1 MHTARKGWEK
11 FRWLNEAR
19 WIWWFQSWFG
29 KTVNV
34 YKILVAIFQ
43 HKRPPSNLGVF
54 RKMTITCLWL
64 CFSKLFPH
72 TIWKLLSVWLTTWWF
87 LCLFSDCNTVLYN
100 WQKYTRENKEVVGYL
115 YSLYLGNSLVL
126 VCVFFFFCNFIIFCI
141 TPFVWQT
148 KWMKVID
155 HWWLM
160 DHTLEFLFHRNS
172 IWRYQM
178 ALDGF
183 QWKGFVP
190 YAPFLLLYGT
200 CMLLLPS
207 PLSIFFLFCFSLLF
221 PVVTLI
227 LSRDLNSHKIGVW
240 LAIQNS
246 VSVGS
251 CWGSMF
257 MALWFLEDDYAP
269 HCTTCCF
276 MFGDV

>member
-1 MHTARKGWEK
+1 MIEWSKINLVAS
-11 FRWLNEAR
+11 L
-19 WIWWFQSWFG
+19 SWFG
-29 KTVNV
+29 KTGNA

-43 HKRPPSNLGVF
+43 HKRPPGNLGVF
-54 RKMTITCLWL
+54 RKVTIKCLWL

-72 TIWKLLSVWLTTWWF
+72 TIWKLLSVWLTTWQF

-115 YSLYLGNSLVL
+115 YSLYLGNLGNSVVL

-141 TPFVWQT
+141 MPFVWQT
-148 KWMKVID
+148 KWMKAID

-190 YAPFLLLYGT
+190 YAPFLLYGT

-207 PLSIFFLFCFSLLF
+207 SLSIFFLAFHFCSLWWLRFWVETWTVTKLVFGLLF
-221 PVVTLI
+221 
-227 LSRDLNSHKIGVW
+227 KIPF
-240 LAIQNS
+240 Q
-246 VSVGS
+246 
-251 CWGSMF
+251 WGHAGLSMF
-257 MALWFLEDDYAP
+257 MALWFWEDDYAP
-269 HCTTCCF
+269 HCTTCCLVF
-276 MFGDV
+276 DDV